1 VKYRIAALAL
11 LPGIASAEPLT
22 VPFDFSHGAIGLDV
36 TVKGTP
42 LHMLLDT
49 GVDPSAIDITRADA
63 LGLKVD
69 RGTSGEATGEG
80 NAKEAKIFAAT
91 IDGLAIGGRTVPP
104 IDAAAMDMA
113 GLSAQYGRPLD
124 GVLGYSFLSGRIVL
138 IDYAHATLGIL
149 DKPADA
155 GSSVLA
161 CRKHWSIA
169 LEVFGDDNIPK
180 IPDFRLGK
188 GAGSISLDTGSNGGV
203 SLHQPA
209 LDLPGV
215 QAALVEKG
223 ETSFAGARGKGTAKT
238 YRLNAPVGF
247 GPFTL
252 PAGQTVTLVGAK
264 EGADN
269 RIANIGNKLFAA
281 MKLKMLLDYRDR
293 VMTFYGDCR
302 SDVLRATTAR

>member
-1 VKYRIAALAL
+1 MSMRLAAALTFIAAT
-11 LPGIASAEPLT
+11 ASAEPLI
-22 VPFDFSHGAIGLDV
+22 VPFDFSHSAIGLDV

-49 GVDPSAIDITRADA
+49 GVDPSAIDTARADA

-80 NAKEAKIFAAT
+80 DAKQAKIFSAT
-91 IDGLAIGGRTVPP
+91 IDGLALGGRTVPP
-104 IDAAAMDMA
+104 IDAVAMNMA
-113 GLSAQYGRPLD
+113 TLSAQYGRPLG

-149 DKPADA
+149 DRPADA
-155 GSSVLA
+155 GSAVLA
-161 CRKHWSIA
+161 CRKHWSIP

-188 GAGSISLDTGSNGGV
+188 GSGPISLDTGSNGGI
-203 SLHQPA
+203 SLYQAA
-209 LDLPGV
+209 LALPGV
-215 QAALVEKG
+215 RAALVEKG
-223 ETSFAGARGKGTAKT
+223 ETAFAGARGTGKT
-238 YRLNAPVGF
+238 KSYVLNAPVGF

-252 PAGQTVTLVGAK
+252 PAGQAVTLRDAK
-264 EGADN
+264 ASSDD
-269 RIANIGNKLFAA
+269 RVANIGNKLFAA

-302 SDVLRATTAR
+302 